1 MSSSIG
7 HILETLSYKGG
18 VVMVRWTCD
27 EIPVLDLIHKQH
39 GDVSSKAFEALGSAM
54 TTKLRKPSALIDS
67 ARGAELKQDIFAR
80 TEMSR
85 IIQNLVDIEY
95 GIEGYLRV
103 ESLIEAYNHSFARM
117 IPAHQFVYLLM
128 LTLHGFNS
136 IQLFSSM
143 DGRLV
148 LVYSTM
154 MALFILRM
162 LTFFPAMGNV
172 DHKSDAFIDS
182 WMEGLRYIPK
192 GKQSYELYW
201 YKIKSCRLLDFRCG
215 RYFNMERATCLEFL
229 FRVSEFVI
237 VLMQIYYTPSSTT
250 SSSASK
256 VKPTLAPL
264 TLTTPMP

>member
-1 MSSSIG
+1 
-7 HILETLSYKGG
+7 
-18 VVMVRWTCD
+18 MVRWGCD
-27 EIPVLDLIHKQH
+27 EIPVLDLIHKKH
-39 GDVSSKAFEALGSAM
+39 ADVSSKAFEALGSAM
-54 TTKLRKPSALIDS
+54 TTKSRKPSALLS
-67 ARGAELKQDIFAR
+67 GAEFEQDVFAK

-117 IPAHQFVYLLM
+117 IPGHQFVYLLM
-128 LTLHGFNS
+128 LTLHGFNA

-148 LVYSTM
+148 VVYTVM

-201 YKIKSCRLLDFRCG
+201 YRIKSCRLLDFRCG
-215 RYFNMERATCLEFL
+215 RYFNMERQTCLEFL

-250 SSSASK
+250 SA
-256 VKPTLAPL
+256 KPPPTPAPPV
-264 TLTTPMP
+264 TQ